1 MAGENDLNKDNA
13 GKLFDA
19 LSTKFNV
26 GTKDEFMIK
35 INDSSSRKKLYDATN
50 GHFDNLG
57 DTFYDFED
65 KLFEKKKE
73 QVSEEE
79 QQLAKAQEV
88 GPQPMEFDT
97 DDNGLAGY
105 LSQKSIESYQQ
116 QVQELGKQ
124 REEIASQRS
133 TFLGFSVSSKN
144 VGVDMSIDEIDN
156 KISKLNQMI

>member
-65 KLFEKKKE
+65 KLFEKKKRT
-73 QVSEEE
+73 S
-79 QQLAKAQEV
+79 LRRRTAV
-88 GPQPMEFDT
+88 GKGSGSGSAA
-97 DDNGLAGY
+97 NG
-105 LSQKSIESYQQ
+105 I
-116 QVQELGKQ
+116 
-124 REEIASQRS
+124 
-133 TFLGFSVSSKN
+133 
-144 VGVDMSIDEIDN
+144 
-156 KISKLNQMI
+156 